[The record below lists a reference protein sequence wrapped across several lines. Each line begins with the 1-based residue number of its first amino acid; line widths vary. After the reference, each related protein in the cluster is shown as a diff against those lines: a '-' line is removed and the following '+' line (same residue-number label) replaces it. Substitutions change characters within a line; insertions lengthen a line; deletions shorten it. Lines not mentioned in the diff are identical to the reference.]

1 MPQYRLL
8 SVDLD
13 GTLLTT
19 DKRLTPRT
27 ISAVQQCAQAGV
39 AVVICT
45 ARPPRS
51 TRPFYDELRLDT
63 ELVAYNGA
71 MVTHP
76 PADAVVSH
84 RAMPSALAR
93 ELLRTVLAIDDEAVI
108 TFEKADQWYTDP
120 RGAQIITDTAAAGFR
135 PDVVCDLWECVE
147 SPVTK
152 MLVSKSPET
161 LRQIE
166 SALADRLPTQVSVTK
181 TDDYLLQIAVAG
193 VSKSAALEEIL
204 RRRGLTRSDLAAMGD
219 APNDVDMLQ
228 FAALGIA
235 VDNAPAEV
243 KAAAQKVAPSNDR
256 DGVAVA
262 IERYVL

>member
-1 MPQYRLL
+1 MPQYHLL

-19 DKRLTPRT
+19 DKRLTPCT
-27 ISAVQQCAQAGV
+27 LSTVQRCTQAGV

-51 TRPFYDELRLDT
+51 ARPFYDELRLDT
-63 ELVAYNGA
+63 ELIAYNGA

-76 PADAVVSH
+76 PTDAVVSH
-84 RAMPSALAR
+84 RAMPPALAA
-93 ELLRTVLAIDDEAVI
+93 ELLRTVLEVDDEAVI

-120 RGAQIITDTAAAGFR
+120 RGAEIITDTAAAGFV
-135 PDVVCDLWECVE
+135 PDVVCDLWECVAG
-147 SPVTK
+147 PVTK

-166 SALADRLPTQVSVTK
+166 SALEEQLPTQVSVTK

-193 VSKSAALEEIL
+193 VSKSAALEDIL
-204 RRRGLTRSDLAAMGD
+204 RRRGLTRDDLVAIGD

-235 VDNAPAEV
+235 VDNAPSEV
-243 KAAAQKVAPSNDR
+243 KAAAQVVAPSNDE

-262 IERYVL
+262 IEEHVL